1 MADDSLEDMP
11 AFDKPENLPPPTPP
25 ENVPLVVPDSPYKR
39 HCIEKN
45 KEGNP
50 CRVPPLKTGDR
61 CLGHSK
67 SLSPELRDQWR
78 RKPKV
83 LLKQTGGL
91 AKVEYLTREE
101 VLSILSKRLKLWV
114 EKYGEVIAPGVDEA
128 ICDLART
135 YAVVAKTEVAENV
148 EIRGWRMKGTA

>member
-1 MADDSLEDMP
+1 MPDDSLDMP
-11 AFDKPENLPPPTPP
+11 EFDKPDNLPPPTPP
-25 ENVPLVVPDSPYKR
+25 EIIPLVVPDSPYKR

-45 KEGNP
+45 KAGNP
-50 CRVPPLKTGDR
+50 CRVPPLKGGDR

-83 LLKQTGGL
+83 LLKQSGPFS
-91 AKVEYLTREE
+91 KVDYLSREE
-101 VLSILSKRLKLWV
+101 VLSILSKRLKLWM
-114 EKYGEVIAPGVDEA
+114 EKFGDVMTDGVDEA

-135 YAVVAKTEVAENV
+135 YAVVAKTEVAENA